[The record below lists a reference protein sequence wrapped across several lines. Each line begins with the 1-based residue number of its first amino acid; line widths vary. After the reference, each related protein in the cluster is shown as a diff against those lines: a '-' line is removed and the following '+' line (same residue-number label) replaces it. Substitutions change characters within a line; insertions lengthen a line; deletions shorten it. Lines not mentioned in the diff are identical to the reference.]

1 MNIRPLPN
9 QSGST
14 LVIALV
20 FLLIITVV
28 AVYSLESST
37 IQSRMVNNSLFTT
50 LTYHECRNEQEAQLL
65 RFNIDE
71 GAAIGPLLT
80 IAGIPEDAL
89 EADSYQDLLSALNT
103 TQSTIIDDKYAP
115 QSTITV
121 AWSYIKDA
129 PAGRDGY
136 DIDTESQFK
145 SYIYETTC
153 NAVFNTTSN
162 NQTLGAVVSGLKQSG
177 VMN

>member
-1 MNIRPLPN
+1 MNAQPLQN
-9 QSGST
+9 QNGST

-20 FLLIITVV
+20 FLLIITVA

-50 LTYHECRNEQEAQLL
+50 LTYQECRNEQEAQLL

-71 GAAIGPLLT
+71 GAAIGPLLS

-89 EADSYQDLLSALNT
+89 EADNYKEILDDLNV
-103 TQSTIIDDKYAP
+103 TQSTIQNNHPPK
-115 QSTITV
+115 STISV
-121 AWSYIKDA
+121 AWSYIQDA
-129 PAGRDGY
+129 PAGKDGF

-145 SYIYETTC
+145 SYVYETDC
-153 NAVFNTTSN
+153 NAEFNTTSN
-162 NQTLGAVVSGLKQSG
+162 SQTLGAIVSGLKSSG
-177 VMN
+177 IMN